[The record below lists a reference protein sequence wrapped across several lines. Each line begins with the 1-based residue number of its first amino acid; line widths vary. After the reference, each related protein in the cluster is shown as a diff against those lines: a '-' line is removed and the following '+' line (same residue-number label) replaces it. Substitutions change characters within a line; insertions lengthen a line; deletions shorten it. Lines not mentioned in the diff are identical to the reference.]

1 MNCIRPRF
9 RSPEDDFPGLL
20 NDEQLAALD
29 RIHKGVK
36 KLAEAAMRLNTIK
49 EDARL
54 SLPSI
59 RTTAYEAGYLQ
70 HAVECALFD
79 HELAEAKLRRAAGAG
94 PLREAA

>member
-1 MNCIRPRF
+1 MNRLQHRF
-9 RSPEDDFPGLL
+9 RSPENDYPGLL
-20 NDEQLAALD
+20 SDQQLIALD

-54 SLPSI
+54 YLPSI
-59 RTTAYEAGYLQ
+59 RTTAYEAGYLL

-79 HELAEAKLRRAAGAG
+79 HELAEAKLRRAAGAT